1 MNTSCGNDH
10 PSFDITTGA
19 CTRCGTILPPASVT
33 PPDVDPINTLKD
45 IELAE
50 ISLQAALD
58 HVEDCRRALKEARR
72 IHRVATKIEAMGL
85 SDEDALEEMNDE
97 GICYELGEAIL
108 AYGPALPNL
117 LVTHAW

>member
-1 MNTSCGNDH
+1 MTTSCGTDH

-19 CTRCGTILPPASVT
+19 CIRCGTILPSASVL
-33 PPDVDPINTLKD
+33 PPVDPINTLED

-58 HVEDCRRALKEARR
+58 HVEDCRRALREARR
-72 IHRVATKIEAMGL
+72 IHRIAEEVEAMGL

-97 GICYELGEAIL
+97 GICYEVGEAIL
-108 AYGPALPNL
+108 AFNRSCA
-117 LVTHAW
+117 A